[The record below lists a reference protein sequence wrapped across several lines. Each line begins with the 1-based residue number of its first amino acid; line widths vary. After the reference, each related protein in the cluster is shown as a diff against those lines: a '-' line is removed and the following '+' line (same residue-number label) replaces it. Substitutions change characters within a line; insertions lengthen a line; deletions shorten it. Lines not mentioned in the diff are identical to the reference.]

1 MNLGHSKNNTMD
13 INAISKGIKERF
25 FMALDTL
32 TSKGVIRGVG
42 TFAKMHGLNASNL
55 RMYRYRD
62 NWEVSSEYLYYII
75 RDFGISS
82 NWLITGQ
89 GSMFSDQELIISAIK
104 KGKKKDRESN
114 EKCEN
119 TCPEKKTSSL

>member
-1 MNLGHSKNNTMD
+1 MD
-13 INAISKGIKERF
+13 INALSKGIKERF

-32 TSKGVIRGVG
+32 KSKGVIRGVG

-104 KGKKKDRESN
+104 KGQAKKRQSN

-119 TCPEKKTSSL
+119 TCPKKKSSSL

>member
-1 MNLGHSKNNTMD
+1 MD
-13 INAISKGIKERF
+13 EKTINKGIKERF
-25 FMALDTL
+25 FIALDTL
-32 TSKGVIRGVG
+32 KSKGVIRGVG
-42 TFAKMHGLNASNL
+42 TFAKMHGLNAGNL
-55 RMYRYRD
+55 RNLRYKE
-62 NWEVSSEYLYYII
+62 NWSVCSEYLYYII

-104 KGKKKDRESN
+104 KGQAKKRQSD

-119 TCPEKKTSSL
+119 TCPKKKSSSL